1 MGMGVNVLTLAMA
14 GLTLWGPCL
23 LAQAV
28 PTSEQQI
35 ETHSRQAQEDLRINR
50 PDLAIGE
57 FKAIL
62 ALDPNN
68 VVAQGDLG
76 ALLYFQGDYKE
87 AVEPLRSVV
96 KTQPSLWNS
105 VMLLG
110 MCEKRLG
117 NLTAARSNLEQAFPK
132 LTTEKLRVQAGMEL
146 TELYYA
152 SRDLDSAAD
161 VLKVLRKLKP
171 DDPAILYTA
180 HRVYSEQADEAALS
194 VAMLAP
200 KSAWMHELIAE
211 EMVVQ
216 GKNDAAILHYREALK
231 IDDHLPGAHFELGE
245 VLSSASS
252 AANKDQAAKEYEA
265 ALKQNPFDEKSECR
279 LGKIALGRSDLKEAY
294 ARYTRALQ
302 LQSDDPDANLGLGT
316 VLVSMNEPQQALP
329 LLETATKL
337 DPSDAVA
344 HYHLGTLYRKMGR
357 IEDSRRELA
366 EFQRLKQM
374 KGDLK
379 EVFRGMRL
387 QNKLDDTDQPLA
399 Q

>member
-1 MGMGVNVLTLAMA
+1 MVGKSLILAIV
-14 GLTLWGPCL
+14 GLTFRGHCL
-23 LAQAV
+23 FAQTAN
-28 PTSEQQI
+28 SEQQV
-35 ETHSRQAQEDLRINR
+35 TAHSRQAQQDLKINR
-50 PDLAIGE
+50 PDLAIRE
-57 FKAIL
+57 FKAIV

-76 ALLYFQGDYKE
+76 ALLYFQGNYQD
-87 AVEPLRSVV
+87 AVEHLRFVV
-96 KTQPSLWNS
+96 NRQPSLWNT

-117 NLTAARSNLEQAFPK
+117 NLAAARSNLEQAFPK
-132 LTTEKLRVQAGMEL
+132 LTADKLRVQAGMEL

-152 SRDLDSAAD
+152 SRDLESAAD
-161 VLKVLRKLKP
+161 VLKLLRKLKP

-194 VAMLAP
+194 VAMVAP

-231 IDDHLPGAHFELGE
+231 IDDRLPGAHFELGE

-252 AANKDQAAKEYEA
+252 AANKEQATKEYMA
-265 ALKQNPFDEKSECR
+265 ALEQNPFDEKSECR

-294 ARYTRALQ
+294 ARYSRALQ
-302 LQSDDPDANLGLGT
+302 LQADDPDANLGLGT
-316 VLVSMNEPQQALP
+316 VLVSMNEPQKALP
-329 LLETATKL
+329 LLENAAKL
-337 DPSDAVA
+337 DPSDAVT

-357 IEDSRRELA
+357 MDDSRRELA
-366 EFQRLKQM
+366 EFQHLKQM

-379 EVFRGMRL
+379 EIFRGMRF
-387 QNKLDDTDQPLA
+387 QNKLDENEEQIA